1 MRTVP
6 IRQSLHRHNLVFGA
20 EREIVMF
27 SALIAL
33 LVGIGGMTL
42 ISGMSASLFW
52 LGSIFILRL
61 MAKSDPQMSQ
71 VWMRHLK
78 QQGLYPARSPRWRSQ
93 GGFKC

>member
-42 ISGMSASLFW
+42 ISGVSACLFW

-61 MAKSDPQMSQ
+61 MAKSDPQMSR
-71 VWMRHLK
+71 VWIRHLK
-78 QQGLYPARSPRWRSQ
+78 QQDLYSARSPRWRSQ